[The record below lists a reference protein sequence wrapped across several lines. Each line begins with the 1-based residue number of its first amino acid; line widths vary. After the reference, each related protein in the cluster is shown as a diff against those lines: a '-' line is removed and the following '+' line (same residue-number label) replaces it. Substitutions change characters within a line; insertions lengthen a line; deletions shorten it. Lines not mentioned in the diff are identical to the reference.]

1 MKITSIRDIVT
12 EFGAIEKILPL
23 KEYRHLPEL
32 GANIIRLPY
41 LDNKIYSL
49 SRSKN
54 LLLFNSGSLFLYT
67 KALLYKGLKLTKV

>member
-54 LLLFNSGSLFLYT
+54 LLLFNSGSLVLYT